1 VAVAVEATLLVVAV
15 NVPVVLPA
23 ATVTVAGIET
33 SVVSLLLNVT
43 TAPAGPAAPVRVTVP
58 VELVPPI
65 TDAGDIAMLATVAT
79 WSPSVADCEV
89 LL

>member
-1 VAVAVEATLLVVAV
+1 VAVAIELTLLVVAV

-33 SVVSLLLNVT
+33 SVVSLLLKAT

-58 VELVPPI
+58 VELDPPV
-65 TDAGDIAMLATVAT
+65 TDAGDIATLETVGT
-79 WSPSVADCEV
+79 
-89 LL
+89 